1 MGLASSGWRP
11 KSLPIPLGSNF
22 RIHPMN
28 RNPAISPLISASR
41 LCPPVCYVG
50 IVSFVAEFNA
60 LPVPS
65 LVRKSLTA
73 GAVPVR
79 ESLSKPR
86 LTLADF
92 AHLISPAASAFLETL
107 SQRSH
112 RLTQQRFGKVIRL
125 FAPLYLSNE
134 CVNNCQYCGFSRDN
148 AILRVT
154 LSLDDVTR
162 EAKALQEQ
170 GFRNVLLVAGEH
182 PKFVSPAYL
191 EDCVHA
197 LHEAIP
203 SVSLEVGPLETAD
216 YRPLVAAGADGLVV
230 YQETYDRDVYAQMHT
245 AGPKRNFDWRLETP
259 ERAYAAGFR
268 RLGISPLYGL
278 ADWRFEA
285 ISVAAHADYLLR
297 NCWKAQVT
305 ISLPRLRPC
314 AGEFQPLTHMSDRDL
329 AQLVCAFRLMFP
341 DAGLVLST
349 REPSRLRD
357 GLVPLGITMMSA
369 GSHTEPGGYT
379 GAGREKLHQ
388 TVRGRIV
395 ELASGA
401 SEWAPVGRA
410 SPRAGRDA
418 TKSSAHGSSA
428 ASPHPLTNATG
439 QFDIADER
447 SPQEVADLI
456 RRLGYEP
463 VWKDWDAALTT

>member
-1 MGLASSGWRP
+1 MRP
-11 KSLPIPLGSNF
+11 K
-22 RIHPMN
+22 N
-28 RNPAISPLISASR
+28 RDAAISPVQLIPPRNRRFISASR
-41 LCPPVCYVG
+41 LCPPLCYVG

-60 LPVPS
+60 LPLSS
-65 LVRKSLTA
+65 LVQKSLSA
-73 GAVPVR
+73 GAAPVH

-86 LTLADF
+86 LTLTDF

-107 SQRSH
+107 SQRSR

-134 CVNNCQYCGFSRDN
+134 CINNCQYCGFSRDN

-154 LSLDDVTR
+154 LSLDDVKR
-162 EAKALQEQ
+162 EAKALQQQ

-191 EDCVHA
+191 EECVRA
-197 LHEAIP
+197 LHAAIP

-216 YRPLVAAGADGLVV
+216 YRSLVAAGADGLVV
-230 YQETYDRDVYAQMHT
+230 YQETYDRGVYAQMHT

-314 AGEFQPLTHMSDRDL
+314 AGEFQPLTHMTDRDL
-329 AQLVCAFRLMFP
+329 AQLVCAFRIMFP

-349 REPSRLRD
+349 REPARLRD
-357 GLVPLGITMMSA
+357 GLLPLGITMMSA

-410 SPRAGRDA
+410 SLRAESPNA
-418 TKSSAHGSSA
+418 GSSA

-463 VWKDWDAALTT
+463 VWKDWDAALTA